1 MNLLEEIQKIENEIE
16 KKFEQV
22 EDLKQ
27 LEKLRV
33 KYLGKKGKIA
43 EIFSKMGQVDDQ
55 KKPIVGKKTNILKN
69 KIQNLYDSIKE
80 KMESNLK
87 QKRLKEETIDVT
99 LPGTKVKLGRK
110 NPFTHIID
118 QVEELFL
125 GMGFSIEEGPEVETE
140 YYNFEALNIPEDHP
154 ARDLQDTLYIDD
166 KYLLRTHT
174 SPVQIRTMENQEPPI
189 RIIAPGRV
197 YRSDELDASHSP
209 NFHQIE
215 GLVIDKGISFSDLK
229 GTIEAFVHQIYGKE
243 RKIRF
248 RPSYFPFTEPSAEV
262 DVSCNV
268 CKGKG
273 CSLCS
278 STGWLEVMG
287 SGMVHPN
294 VLKMSG
300 LDPDLYSGF
309 AFGMGWDRVAMLKYD
324 IDDIRVLYEN
334 DKRFIHQF

>member
-1 MNLLEEIQKIENEIE
+1 LDLLEEIKKIEKEVE
-16 KKFEQV
+16 KKFKNVKDLDQL
-22 EDLKQ
+22 EDL
-27 LEKLRV
+27 RV
-33 KYLGKKGKIA
+33 EYLGKKGKITQ
-43 EIFSKMGQVDDQ
+43 IFSKMGQVPDE
-55 KKPIVGKKTNILKN
+55 KKPQVGKETNILKN
-69 KIQNLYDSIKE
+69 KAQSLYDEIKE
-80 KMESNLK
+80 QKEKELK
-87 QKRLKEETIDVT
+87 EKKLKEETIDIT
-99 LPGTKVKLGRK
+99 LPGAKVEVGHK

-118 QVEELFL
+118 EVVELFL
-125 GMGFSIEEGPEVETE
+125 GMGFSIEEGPEVENE

-166 KYLLRTHT
+166 EYLLRTHT
-174 SPVQIRTMENQEPPI
+174 SPVQIRTMEKQDPPI

-215 GLVIDKGISFSDLK
+215 GLVIDKDISFSDLK
-229 GTIEAFVHQIYGKE
+229 GTIREFVHQIYGEE
-243 RKIRF
+243 RQIRF

-268 CKGKG
+268 CKGAG
-273 CSLCS
+273 CSFCS
-278 STGWLEVMG
+278 YTGWVEVLG

-294 VLKMSG
+294 VLRMSG
-300 LDPDLYSGF
+300 LDPDVYSGF
-309 AFGMGWDRVAMLKYD
+309 AFGMGWDRIAMLKYD

>member
-1 MNLLEEIQKIENEIE
+1 VDLLEEIKKIENEVEE
-16 KKFEQV
+16 KFKSV
-22 EDLKQ
+22 KDLDQ
-27 LEKLRV
+27 LENLRV
-33 KYLGKKGKIA
+33 KYLGKKGKITQ
-43 EIFSKMGQVDDQ
+43 IFSKMGQVSDD
-55 KKPIVGKKTNILKN
+55 KKPIVGKETNILKN
-69 KIQNLYDSIKE
+69 KAQKLYEDIKSKKE
-80 KMESNLK
+80 EELKK
-87 QKRLKEETIDVT
+87 QKLKTETIDVT
-99 LPGTKVKLGRK
+99 LPGTDVNVGHK

-118 QVEELFL
+118 EVVELFL
-125 GMGFSIEEGPEVETE
+125 GMGFCIEEGPEVENE

-174 SPVQIRTMENQEPPI
+174 SPVQIRTMEKQDPPI

-215 GLVIDKGISFSDLK
+215 GLVVDKDISFSDLK
-229 GTIEAFVHQIYGKE
+229 GTIEKFVHEIYGKE

-262 DVSCNV
+262 DVSCGV
-268 CKGKG
+268 CKGEG

-278 STGWLEVMG
+278 YTGWVEVLG

-294 VLKMSG
+294 VLRMSG
-300 LDPDLYSGF
+300 LDPDVYSGF
-309 AFGMGWDRVAMLKYD
+309 AFGMGWDRIAMLKYD